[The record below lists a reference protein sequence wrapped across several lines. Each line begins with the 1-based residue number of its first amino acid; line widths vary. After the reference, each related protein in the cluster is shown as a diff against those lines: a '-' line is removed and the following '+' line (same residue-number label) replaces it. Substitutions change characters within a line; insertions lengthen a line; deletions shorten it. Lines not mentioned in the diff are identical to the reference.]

1 MCTNILTERVITK
14 LLKSFKTEI
23 SPTTEQKN
31 KINRTIGTCRFI
43 YNFYLAHN
51 REIYEQ
57 ENRFVSGYDFSIW
70 LNNNYISNNPEF
82 SWIKEVSSKSV
93 KQSIMNA
100 QRAFKNF
107 FDKKANFPKWKKK
120 SNSDVKMYFV
130 RNNKTDCQCM
140 RHKINI
146 PTLGWVRLKEKGY
159 ILTSKD
165 GHIIKSGTVS
175 CKAGRYYV
183 SVFIEIPENEK
194 PVLNDLGMGIDLG
207 VKDFAVC
214 SNGKVYKNINKSSC
228 IRKLEKKLKRE
239 QHRLSRKYESL
250 KKSKNNLK
258 GEVTRQNIR
267 KQKLKVQKLYHRLDC
282 IRTDYLNKAVSELV
296 KTKPKWITLE
306 DLNVRGMMKNKHL
319 SKAVAQQKFFE
330 FRTNLTAKCKEYG
343 IALRLV
349 DRFYPSST
357 LCYKCGCIKSDL
369 KLSDRTYTCSEC
381 GYTADRDFNA
391 SLNLRDCLTYQIA

>member
-1 MCTNILTERVITK
+1 MYKYTQRKGDKK

-23 SPTTEQKN
+23 NPTAEQKH
-31 KINRTIGTCRFI
+31 KINKTIGTCRFV

-51 REIYEQ
+51 REIYER

-70 LNNNYISNNPEF
+70 LNNNYIPNNPEF

-100 QRAFKNF
+100 QKAFKNF

-146 PTLGWVRLKEKGY
+146 PALGWVKLKEKGY
-159 ILTSKD
+159 ILTSED

-175 CKAGRYYV
+175 CKAGKYYV
-183 SVFIEIPENEK
+183 SVLIEIPENEK
-194 PVLNDLGMGIDLG
+194 PVLNHLGMGIDLG

-214 SNGKVYKNINKSSC
+214 SNGKVYKNINKSSR

-296 KTKPKWITLE
+296 KTKPEWITLE

-330 FRTNLTAKCKEYG
+330 FRTKLTAKCKEYG
-343 IALRLV
+343 IELRLV
-349 DRFYPSST
+349 DRFYPSSK
-357 LCYKCGCIKSDL
+357 LCHKCGCIKSDL
-369 KLSDRTYTCSEC
+369 KLSDRTYICSEC
-381 GYTADRDFNA
+381 GYISDRDFNA

>member
-1 MCTNILTERVITK
+1 MKI

-23 SPTTEQKN
+23 NPTAEQKH
-31 KINRTIGTCRFI
+31 KINKTIGTCRFV

-51 REIYEQ
+51 REIYER

-70 LNNNYISNNPEF
+70 LNNNYIPNNPEF

-100 QRAFKNF
+100 QKAFKNF

-146 PTLGWVRLKEKGY
+146 PALGWVKLKEKGY
-159 ILTSKD
+159 IPTSKD

-175 CKAGRYYV
+175 CKAGKYYV
-183 SVFIEIPENEK
+183 SVLIEIPENEK
-194 PVLNDLGMGIDLG
+194 PVLNHLGMGIDLG

-214 SNGKVYKNINKSSC
+214 SNGKVYKNINKSSR

-296 KTKPKWITLE
+296 KTKPEWITLE

-330 FRTNLTAKCKEYG
+330 FRTKLTAKCKEYG
-343 IALRLV
+343 IELRLV
-349 DRFYPSST
+349 DRFYPSSK
-357 LCYKCGCIKSDL
+357 LCHKCGCIKSDL
-369 KLSDRTYTCSEC
+369 KLSDRTYICSEC
-381 GYTADRDFNA
+381 GYISDRDFNA

>member
-1 MCTNILTERVITK
+1 MYKYTQRKGDKK

-23 SPTTEQKN
+23 NPTAEQKH
-31 KINRTIGTCRFI
+31 KINKTIGTCRFV

-51 REIYEQ
+51 REIYER

-70 LNNNYISNNPEF
+70 LNNDYIPDNPEF

-100 QRAFKNF
+100 QKAFKNF

-146 PTLGWVRLKEKGY
+146 PALGWVKLKEKGY
-159 ILTSKD
+159 IPTSKD

-175 CKAGRYYV
+175 CKAGKYYV
-183 SVFIEIPENEK
+183 SVLIEIPENEK
-194 PVLNDLGMGIDLG
+194 PVLNNLGMGIDLG

-214 SNGKVYKNINKSSC
+214 SNGKVYKNINKSSR

-330 FRTNLTAKCKEYG
+330 FRTKLTAKCKEYG
-343 IALRLV
+343 IELRLV
-349 DRFYPSST
+349 DRFYPSSK
-357 LCYKCGCIKSDL
+357 LCHKCGCIKPDL

>member
-1 MCTNILTERVITK
+1 MYKYTQRKGDKK

-23 SPTTEQKN
+23 NPTAEQKH
-31 KINRTIGTCRFI
+31 KINKTIGTCRFV

-51 REIYEQ
+51 REIYER

-70 LNNNYISNNPEF
+70 LNNDYIPDNREF
-82 SWIKEVSSKSV
+82 SWIKEVSSKSI

-100 QRAFKNF
+100 QKAFKNF

-146 PTLGWVRLKEKGY
+146 PALGWVKLKEKGY
-159 ILTSKD
+159 IPTSKD

-175 CKAGRYYV
+175 CKAGKYYV
-183 SVFIEIPENEK
+183 SVLIEIPENEK
-194 PVLNDLGMGIDLG
+194 PVLNHLGMGIDLG

-214 SNGKVYKNINKSSC
+214 SNGKVYKNINKSSR

-330 FRTNLTAKCKEYG
+330 FRTKLTAKCKEYG
-343 IALRLV
+343 IELRLV
-349 DRFYPSST
+349 DRFYPSSK
-357 LCYKCGCIKSDL
+357 LCHNCGCIKSDL
-369 KLSDRTYTCSEC
+369 KLSDRTYICSEC
-381 GYTADRDFNA
+381 GYISDRDFNA

>member
-1 MCTNILTERVITK
+1 MKI

-23 SPTTEQKN
+23 SPTAEQKY
-31 KINRTIGTCRFI
+31 KINRTIGTC
-43 YNFYLAHN
+43 
-51 REIYEQ
+51 
-57 ENRFVSGYDFSIW
+57 RFVSGYDFSIW
-70 LNNNYISNNPEF
+70 LNNDYIPDNPEF

-100 QRAFKNF
+100 QKAFKNF

-146 PTLGWVRLKEKGY
+146 PALGWVKLKEKGY
-159 ILTSKD
+159 IPTSKD

-175 CKAGRYYV
+175 CKAGKYYV
-183 SVFIEIPENEK
+183 SVLIEIPENEK
-194 PVLNDLGMGIDLG
+194 PVLNHLGMGIDLG

-214 SNGKVYKNINKSSC
+214 SNGKVYKNINKSSR

-330 FRTNLTAKCKEYG
+330 FRTKLTAKCKEYG
-343 IALRLV
+343 IELRLV
-349 DRFYPSST
+349 DRFYPSSK
-357 LCYKCGCIKSDL
+357 LCHKCGCLKSDL

>member
-1 MCTNILTERVITK
+1 M
-14 LLKSFKTEI
+14 LKSYKTEI
-23 SPTTEQKN
+23 FPTTEQKN
-31 KINRTIGTCRFI
+31 KINRTIGVCRFV

-57 ENRFVSGYDFSIW
+57 ESRFVSGYDFSIW
-70 LNNNYISNNPEF
+70 LNNDYIPNNPEF

-100 QRAFKNF
+100 QGAFKNF

-146 PTLGWVRLKEKGY
+146 PTLGWMRLKEKGY
-159 ILTSKD
+159 IPTSKD
-165 GHIIKSGTVS
+165 GYIIKSGTVS

-183 SVFIEIPENEK
+183 SVLIEISENEK
-194 PVLNDLGMGIDLG
+194 TVLNHFGMGVDLG

-214 SNGKVYKNINKSSC
+214 SDGKVYKNINKSSR

-239 QHRLSRKYESL
+239 QRRLSRKYESL

-258 GEVTRQNIR
+258 GEATRQNIR
-267 KQKLKVQKLYHRLDC
+267 KQKLKVQKLHHKLDC
-282 IRTDYLNKAVSELV
+282 IRTDYIRKVVSELV
-296 KTKPKWITLE
+296 KTKPMWITLE
-306 DLNVRGMMKNKHL
+306 NLNISGMMKNRHL
-319 SKAVAQQKFFE
+319 SKAIAQQKFFE
-330 FRTNLTAKCKEYG
+330 FRTKLTAKCEEYG
-343 IALRLV
+343 IELRFV
-349 DRFYPSST
+349 DRFYPSSKT
-357 LCYKCGCIKSDL
+357 CHNCGCIKSNL
-369 KLSDRTYTCSEC
+369 KLSDRIYICPEC

-391 SLNLRDCLTYQIA
+391 SLNLRDCQIYQIAQ

>member
-1 MCTNILTERVITK
+1 MYKYTQRKGDKK

-23 SPTTEQKN
+23 NPTAEQKH
-31 KINRTIGTCRFI
+31 KINKTIGTCRFV

-51 REIYEQ
+51 REIYER

-70 LNNNYISNNPEF
+70 LNNDYIPDNPEF
-82 SWIKEVSSKSV
+82 SWIKEVSSKSI

-100 QRAFKNF
+100 QKAFKNF

-146 PTLGWVRLKEKGY
+146 PTLGWVKLKEKGY
-159 ILTSKD
+159 IPTSKN

-175 CKAGRYYV
+175 CKAGNYYV
-183 SVFIEIPENEK
+183 SVLIEIPENEK
-194 PVLNDLGMGIDLG
+194 PVLNNLGMGIDLG

-214 SNGKVYKNINKSSC
+214 SNGKIYKNISKSSR

-330 FRTNLTAKCKEYG
+330 FRTKLTAKCKEYG
-343 IALRLV
+343 IELRLV
-349 DRFYPSST
+349 DRFYPSSK
-357 LCYKCGCIKSDL
+357 LCHKCGCIKSDL
-369 KLSDRTYTCSEC
+369 KLSDRTYICSEC
-381 GYTADRDFNA
+381 GYISDRDFNA

>member
-1 MCTNILTERVITK
+1 MYKYTQRKGDKK
-14 LLKSFKTEI
+14 LLKSSKTELN
-23 SPTTEQKN
+23 PTAEQKH
-31 KINRTIGTCRFI
+31 KINKTIGTCRFV

-51 REIYEQ
+51 REIYER

-70 LNNNYISNNPEF
+70 LNNDYIPDNPEF

-100 QRAFKNF
+100 QKAFKNF

-146 PTLGWVRLKEKGY
+146 PALGWVKLKEKGY
-159 ILTSKD
+159 IPTSKD

-175 CKAGRYYV
+175 CKAGKYYV
-183 SVFIEIPENEK
+183 SVLIEIPENEK
-194 PVLNDLGMGIDLG
+194 PVLNHLGMGIDLG

-214 SNGKVYKNINKSSC
+214 SNGKVYKNINKSSR

-319 SKAVAQQKFFE
+319 SKAIAQQKFFE
-330 FRTNLTAKCKEYG
+330 FRTKLTAKCKEYG
-343 IALRLV
+343 IELRLV
-349 DRFYPSST
+349 DRFYPSSK
-357 LCYKCGCIKSDL
+357 LCHKCGCIKSDL
-369 KLSDRTYTCSEC
+369 KLSDRTYICSEC
-381 GYTADRDFNA
+381 GYISDRDFNA

>member
-1 MCTNILTERVITK
+1 MYKYTQRKGDKK

-23 SPTTEQKN
+23 NPTAEQKH
-31 KINRTIGTCRFI
+31 KINKTIGTCRFV

-51 REIYEQ
+51 REIYER

-70 LNNNYISNNPEF
+70 LNNDYIPDNPEF
-82 SWIKEVSSKSV
+82 SWIKEVSSKSI

-100 QRAFKNF
+100 QKAFKNF

-146 PTLGWVRLKEKGY
+146 PTLGWVKLKEKGY
-159 ILTSKD
+159 IPTSKD

-175 CKAGRYYV
+175 CKAGNYYV
-183 SVFIEIPENEK
+183 SVLIEIPENEK
-194 PVLNDLGMGIDLG
+194 PVLNHLGMGIDLG
-207 VKDFAVC
+207 IKDFAVC
-214 SNGKVYKNINKSSC
+214 SNGKVYKNISKSSR

-330 FRTNLTAKCKEYG
+330 FRTKLTAKCKEYG
-343 IALRLV
+343 IELRLV
-349 DRFYPSST
+349 DRFYPSSK
-357 LCYKCGCIKSDL
+357 LCHKCGCIKSDL
-369 KLSDRTYTCSEC
+369 KLSDRTYICSEC
-381 GYTADRDFNA
+381 GYISDRDFNA

>member
-1 MCTNILTERVITK
+1 MKI

-23 SPTTEQKN
+23 SPTAEQKY
-31 KINRTIGTCRFI
+31 KINRTIGTCRFV

-51 REIYEQ
+51 REIYER

-70 LNNNYISNNPEF
+70 LNNDYIPDNPEF
-82 SWIKEVSSKSV
+82 SWIKEVSSKSI

-100 QRAFKNF
+100 QKAFKNF

-146 PTLGWVRLKEKGY
+146 PALGWVKLKEKGY
-159 ILTSKD
+159 IPTSKN

-175 CKAGRYYV
+175 CKAGNYYV
-183 SVFIEIPENEK
+183 SVLIEIPENEK
-194 PVLNDLGMGIDLG
+194 PVLNNLGMGIDLG

-214 SNGKVYKNINKSSC
+214 SNGKVYKNISKSSR

-330 FRTNLTAKCKEYG
+330 FRTKLTAKCNEYG
-343 IALRLV
+343 IELRLV
-349 DRFYPSST
+349 DRFYPSSK
-357 LCYKCGCIKSDL
+357 LCHQCGCMKSDL
-369 KLSDRTYTCSEC
+369 KLSDRTYICSEC

>member
-1 MCTNILTERVITK
+1 MYKYTQRKGDKK

-23 SPTTEQKN
+23 NPTAEQKH
-31 KINRTIGTCRFI
+31 KINRTIGTCRFV

-57 ENRFVSGYDFSIW
+57 ENGFVSGYDFSIW
-70 LNNNYISNNPEF
+70 LNNDYIPNNPEF
-82 SWIKEVSSKSV
+82 SWIKEVSSKSI
-93 KQSIMNA
+93 KRSIMNA
-100 QRAFKNF
+100 QKAFKNF

-130 RNNKTDCQCM
+130 RNNKTDCQCI

-159 ILTSKD
+159 IPTSKD
-165 GHIIKSGTVS
+165 GYIIKSGTVS

-183 SVFIEIPENEK
+183 SVLIEIPENEK
-194 PVLNDLGMGIDLG
+194 PVLNNLGMGIDLG

-214 SNGKVYKNINKSSC
+214 SNGKVYKNINKSSH
-228 IRKLEKKLKRE
+228 IRKLEKKLNRE
-239 QHRLSRKYESL
+239 QRRLSRKYESL

-330 FRTNLTAKCKEYG
+330 FRTKLTAKCKEYG
-343 IALRLV
+343 IELRLV
-349 DRFYPSST
+349 DRFYPSSK

>member
-1 MCTNILTERVITK
+1 MYKYTQRKGDKK

-23 SPTTEQKN
+23 NPTAEQKH
-31 KINRTIGTCRFI
+31 KINKTIGTCRFV

-51 REIYEQ
+51 REIYER

-70 LNNNYISNNPEF
+70 LNNNYIPNNPEF

-100 QRAFKNF
+100 QKAFKNF

-146 PTLGWVRLKEKGY
+146 PALGWVKLKEKGY
-159 ILTSKD
+159 IPTSKD

-175 CKAGRYYV
+175 CKAGNYYV
-183 SVFIEIPENEK
+183 SVLIEIPENEK
-194 PVLNDLGMGIDLG
+194 PVLNHLGMGIDLG

-214 SNGKVYKNINKSSC
+214 SNGKVYKNISKSSR

-330 FRTNLTAKCKEYG
+330 FRTKLTAKCKEYG
-343 IALRLV
+343 IELRLV
-349 DRFYPSST
+349 DRFYPSSK
-357 LCYKCGCIKSDL
+357 LCHQCGCMKSDL
-369 KLSDRTYTCSEC
+369 KLSDRTYICSKC
-381 GYTADRDFNA
+381 
-391 SLNLRDCLTYQIA
+391 

>member
-1 MCTNILTERVITK
+1 
-14 LLKSFKTEI
+14 
-23 SPTTEQKN
+23 
-31 KINRTIGTCRFI
+31 
-43 YNFYLAHN
+43 
-51 REIYEQ
+51 
-57 ENRFVSGYDFSIW
+57 
-70 LNNNYISNNPEF
+70 
-82 SWIKEVSSKSV
+82 
-93 KQSIMNA
+93 MNA
-100 QRAFKNF
+100 QKAFKNF

-130 RNNKTDCQCM
+130 RNNKTDCQCI

-159 ILTSKD
+159 IPTSKD
-165 GHIIKSGTVS
+165 GYIIKSGTVS

-183 SVFIEIPENEK
+183 SVLIEIPENEK
-194 PVLNDLGMGIDLG
+194 PVLNNLGMGIDLG

-330 FRTNLTAKCKEYG
+330 FRTKLTAKCKEYG
-343 IALRLV
+343 IELRLV
-349 DRFYPSST
+349 DRFYPSSK

-391 SLNLRDCLTYQIA
+391 SLNLRDCLTYQIALTGNDKYVP

>member
-1 MCTNILTERVITK
+1 MYKYTQRKGDKK

-23 SPTTEQKN
+23 NPTAEQKH
-31 KINRTIGTCRFI
+31 KINKTIGTCRFV

-51 REIYEQ
+51 REIYER

-70 LNNNYISNNPEF
+70 LNNDYIPDNPES
-82 SWIKEVSSKSV
+82 SWIKEVSSKSI

-100 QRAFKNF
+100 QKAFKNF

-146 PTLGWVRLKEKGY
+146 PALGWVKLKEKGY
-159 ILTSKD
+159 IPTSKD

-175 CKAGRYYV
+175 CKAGNYYV
-183 SVFIEIPENEK
+183 SVLIEIPENEK
-194 PVLNDLGMGIDLG
+194 PVLNHLGMGIDLG

-214 SNGKVYKNINKSSC
+214 SNGKVYKNISKSSR

-330 FRTNLTAKCKEYG
+330 FRTKLTAKCKEYG
-343 IALRLV
+343 IELRLV
-349 DRFYPSST
+349 DRFYPSSK
-357 LCYKCGCIKSDL
+357 LCYQCDCIKSDL

>member
-1 MCTNILTERVITK
+1 MYKYTQRKGDKK

-23 SPTTEQKN
+23 NPTAEQKH
-31 KINRTIGTCRFI
+31 KINKTIGTCRFV

-51 REIYEQ
+51 REIYER

-70 LNNNYISNNPEF
+70 LNNNYIPNNPEF

-100 QRAFKNF
+100 QKAFKNF

-146 PTLGWVRLKEKGY
+146 PALGWVKLKEKGY
-159 ILTSKD
+159 IPTSED

-175 CKAGRYYV
+175 CKAGKYYV
-183 SVFIEIPENEK
+183 SVLIEIPENEK
-194 PVLNDLGMGIDLG
+194 PVLNHLGMGIDLG

-214 SNGKVYKNINKSSC
+214 SNGKVYKNINKSSR

-330 FRTNLTAKCKEYG
+330 FRTKLTAKCKEYG
-343 IALRLV
+343 IELRLV
-349 DRFYPSST
+349 DRFYPSSK
-357 LCYKCGCIKSDL
+357 LCHKCGCIKSDL
-369 KLSDRTYTCSEC
+369 KLSDRTYICSEC
-381 GYTADRDFNA
+381 GYISDRDFNA

>member
-1 MCTNILTERVITK
+1 MYKYTQRKGDKK

-23 SPTTEQKN
+23 NPTAEQKH
-31 KINRTIGTCRFI
+31 KINKTIGTCRFV

-51 REIYEQ
+51 REIYER

-70 LNNNYISNNPEF
+70 LNNDYIPDNPEF
-82 SWIKEVSSKSV
+82 SWIKEVSSKSI

-100 QRAFKNF
+100 QKAFKNF

-146 PTLGWVRLKEKGY
+146 PALGWVKLKEKGY
-159 ILTSKD
+159 IPTSKD

-175 CKAGRYYV
+175 CKAGKYYV
-183 SVFIEIPENEK
+183 SVLIEIPENEK
-194 PVLNDLGMGIDLG
+194 PVLNNLGMGIDLG

-214 SNGKVYKNINKSSC
+214 SNGKVYKNINKSSR

-282 IRTDYLNKAVSELV
+282 IITDYLNKAVSELV

-330 FRTNLTAKCKEYG
+330 FRTKLTAKCKEYG
-343 IALRLV
+343 IELRLV
-349 DRFYPSST
+349 DRFYPSSK
-357 LCYKCGCIKSDL
+357 LCCKCGCIKPDL